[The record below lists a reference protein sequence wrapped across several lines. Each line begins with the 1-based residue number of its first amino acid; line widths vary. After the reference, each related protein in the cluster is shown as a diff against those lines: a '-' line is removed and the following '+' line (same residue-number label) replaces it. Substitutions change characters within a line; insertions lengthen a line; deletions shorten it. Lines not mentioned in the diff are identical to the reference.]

1 MTTTRITLYEME
13 RFALNEANRIETTQ
27 AAMIQNGDRTT
38 PHPDK
43 LYDREICLAIVRL
56 VDLCRTD
63 EVAAALKA
71 AAAKV
76 PA

>member
-1 MTTTRITLYEME
+1 MTAPRITLYEME

-27 AAMIQNGDRTT
+27 QAMIRNGDRTT

-43 LYDREICLAIVRL
+43 MFDREICLAIVRL

-71 AAAKV
+71 AAAK
-76 PA
+76 ASA